1 MIMTTYSDALSAF
14 ITRAFASEDSTL
26 ARIRQQIQARGL
38 PTIAV
43 KPEEGRFLQVLVAAC
58 RPMSALEIGTLGGY
72 SGTWIARGLPA
83 GGRLI
88 TLELEPTR
96 AEIARE
102 HFRLAG
108 VDDRVEIRVGDAHSL
123 LTELASDEPF
133 DFVFIDAEKEGY
145 PAYLEWTL
153 DHLRPGGVLAA
164 HNAFREGAILD
175 LDSRDSAVLAMRRF
189 NQRVADDPR
198 LMSTIFPAG
207 DGMTIAVLR
216 DQ

>member
-1 MIMTTYSDALSAF
+1 MTTYGDALSAF
-14 ITRAFASEDSTL
+14 ITQTFASEDGPL
-26 ARIRQQIQARGL
+26 AHIREQIQARGL
-38 PTIAV
+38 PTITV
-43 KPEEGRFLQVLVAAC
+43 RPEEGRFLQILVAAC
-58 RPMSALEIGTLGGY
+58 RPMLALEIGTLGGY

-83 GGRLI
+83 DGHLI
-88 TLELEPTR
+88 TLELDPER

-108 VDDRVEIRVGDAHSL
+108 VDDRVEIRIGDAHGL
-123 LTELASDEPF
+123 LPQLSDAGPF

-164 HNAFREGAILD
+164 HNAFRNGAILD
-175 LDSRDSAVLAMRRF
+175 LDDRRSAVLATREF
-189 NQRVADDPR
+189 NRRVAEDSR
-198 LMSTIFPAG
+198 LLATIFPAG

-216 DQ
+216 DR

>member
-1 MIMTTYSDALSAF
+1 MTTYSDALSSF
-14 ITRAFASEDSTL
+14 ITRTFASEDDVL
-26 ARIRQQIQARGL
+26 ARIREQIPARGL
-38 PTIAV
+38 PTINV
-43 KPEEGRFLQVLVAAC
+43 NPEEGRFLQVLVAAC

-88 TLELEPTR
+88 TLELDPQR
-96 AEIARE
+96 AKIASE

-108 VDDRVEIRVGDAHSL
+108 VDDRVEIRVGDAHRL
-123 LTELASDEPF
+123 LLDLANHPPF

-164 HNAFREGAILD
+164 HNAFRKGAILD
-175 LDSRDSAVLAMRRF
+175 LKNVDSAVSATREF
-189 NQRVADDPR
+189 NRRVADDPR

-207 DGMTIAVLR
+207 DGMTIAVLGGR
-216 DQ
+216 